1 MPALYMSLDLLTA
14 VKEANQGFA
23 YKIEPCVLC
32 SYEVACED
40 IVDLRTR
47 QARAEHTVRFEELA
61 CPWFAILADGKEPP
75 SWGIARRL
83 HREGVAGIVVPS
95 FAPGA
100 TMKDHNLVLWR
111 WSARPP
117 HQVQVFDPSGRL
129 PKGSFVV
136 GLSTLCRNA
145 QGDSRWQPPACGLDV
160 RTIATTSWLS
170 DANLQTTSRP
180 TWPVAPVTRIIMPL
194 HVPS

>member
-1 MPALYMSLDLLTA
+1 VRFKGTCYRAHDPRWAFKPLSGDGAAIRGARFNPRGMPALYLSLDVLTA

-75 SWGIARRL
+75 SWGIVRRL

-129 PKGSFVV
+129 PKDQ
-136 GLSTLCRNA
+136 LSWR
-145 QGDSRWQPPACGLDV
+145 
-160 RTIATTSWLS
+160 
-170 DANLQTTSRP
+170 
-180 TWPVAPVTRIIMPL
+180 
-194 HVPS
+194 